1 MEYSEVQSVVTKGS
15 KARSSLSKHI
25 DANEVVCLEA
35 RRKDHKATLTEEREI
50 EI

>member
-1 MEYSEVQSVVTKGS
+1 MQSVVTKGS

-35 RRKDHKATLTEEREI
+35 RRKDHKAGPSLSREKLKYD
-50 EI
+50 